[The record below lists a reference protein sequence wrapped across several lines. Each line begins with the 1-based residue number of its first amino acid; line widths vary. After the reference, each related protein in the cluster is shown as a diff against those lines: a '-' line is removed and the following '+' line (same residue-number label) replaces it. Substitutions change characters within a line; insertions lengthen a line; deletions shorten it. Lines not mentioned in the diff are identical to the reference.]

1 MMVYVGVSVNID
13 INISIDAGISYADNL
28 YWINNIYFI
37 FRPFEMKLIVIL
49 YVYIIRDYIECL
61 ELFRKKPQV
70 FILIYLY
77 FFTILYSQLLII
89 ARLAVC
95 LFLQC

>member
-13 INISIDAGISYADNL
+13 INISIDVGISYSDNL

-61 ELFRKKPQV
+61 ELFRKKTAGLHSHL
-70 FILIYLY
+70 FI
-77 FFTILYSQLLII
+77 FFYYSLL
-89 ARLAVC
+89 AAPHYC
-95 LFLQC
+95 